1 MYVDV
6 PWSYI
11 IAAFQQILH
20 ILKKKKDF
28 FFSFYD

>member
-20 ILKKKKDF
+20 ILKKKDF